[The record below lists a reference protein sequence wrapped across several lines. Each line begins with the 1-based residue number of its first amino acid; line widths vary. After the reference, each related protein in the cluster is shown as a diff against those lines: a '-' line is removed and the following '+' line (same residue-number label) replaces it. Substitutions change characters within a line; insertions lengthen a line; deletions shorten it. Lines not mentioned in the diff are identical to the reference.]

1 MGGRDVQFAIIID
14 KTLTLHIMSAKKVD
28 KYETLLAVGLDL
40 KDILFSSTASMMMQ
54 QIRVFYLILR
64 GTFESYHIIL
74 LMGKC

>member
-1 MGGRDVQFAIIID
+1 
-14 KTLTLHIMSAKKVD
+14 MSAKKVD

-74 LMGKC
+74 LMGKCWQKETDKAL